1 MKKYNVIIIL
11 LFSVIFAGDI
21 DILNL
26 KNGDLI
32 KGKIIEN
39 KINEYIKIELQGGS
53 VLTYTYDQI
62 ESIEREEEDTG
73 TYPSNTSNNQTQY
86 NVSNNSNSTNT
97 IMKGTKNIGGSVIY
111 LKSSRDG
118 DAYGST
124 LRINP
129 VAGYFLTNNF
139 SVNIGLSYSSYKYED
154 DESGDKNNYT
164 DLSIGGRYHIP
175 LDFGLGYIGGH
186 YISHTSDYKS
196 GDYSSS
202 YDDDSRIIESGVL
215 LDLNDFVYLDFG
227 INYETYNDHDSGETW
242 NYLFFDIGVI
252 AFIK

>member
-1 MKKYNVIIIL
+1 MKKFNLICIVL
-11 LFSVIFAGDI
+11 LSFIFAEDI

-62 ESIEREEEDTG
+62 ESIEREEDTG

-97 IMKGTKNIGGSVIY
+97 IMKGTKNIGGLVKYSKNS
-111 LKSSRDG
+111 LDG
-118 DAYGST
+118 DAYGSS
-124 LRINP
+124 LLISP
-129 VAGYFLTNNF
+129 SVGYFLTNNM
-139 SVNIGLSYSSYKYED
+139 SVNIDLGYSSYKYED

-164 DLSIGGRYHIP
+164 SLSIGGRYHFP
-175 LDFGLGYIGGH
+175 LNFGLGYVGLH
-186 YISHTSDYKS
+186 YMNYKGYYKS
-196 GDYSSS
+196 GDYSNS
-202 YDDDSRIIESGVL
+202 YTDEGSMIESGVL
-215 LDLNDFVYLDFG
+215 LGLNDFVYLDFG
-227 INYETYNDHDSGETW
+227 INYETYNDHESGETS
-242 NYLFFDIGVI
+242 NYLFFDVGVS